1 MKLPKTIS
9 VPLDE
14 LDRAKSLDE
23 VKRIVKRFMLDWR
36 ATYER
41 IYAAL
46 QTKADKE

>member
-1 MKLPKTIS
+1 MMLPKTIN

-23 VKRIVKRFMLDWR
+23 VKRIVKRFMLEYR
-36 ATYER
+36 QSYER

>member
-1 MKLPKTIS
+1 MKLPNTVN

-14 LDRAKSLDE
+14 LDRARSLDE

-36 ATYER
+36 QSYER